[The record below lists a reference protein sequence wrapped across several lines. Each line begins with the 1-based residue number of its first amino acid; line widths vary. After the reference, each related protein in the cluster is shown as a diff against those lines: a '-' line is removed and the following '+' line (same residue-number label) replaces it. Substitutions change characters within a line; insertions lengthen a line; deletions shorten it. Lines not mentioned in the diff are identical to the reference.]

1 MTADR
6 RKRHLKILELIST
19 RPIHTQEDL
28 ADALAAEGW
37 SVTQSSVSRDI
48 AALRLAKVD
57 GIYQRPGA
65 AVARIR
71 EPDELRIAEGVLTVE
86 VAGDALVVV
95 HTPPGEANR
104 VGVALDRLSWPEI
117 VGTIAGDDTI
127 FLAVQGRKAQ
137 REVVRRL
144 GAIAEAPTG

>member
-1 MTADR
+1 
-6 RKRHLKILELIST
+6 
-19 RPIHTQEDL
+19 
-28 ADALAAEGW
+28 
-37 SVTQSSVSRDI
+37 
-48 AALRLAKVD
+48 
-57 GIYQRPGA
+57 
-65 AVARIR
+65 
-71 EPDELRIAEGVLTVE
+71 VLTVE
-86 VAGDALVVV
+86 MAGDALVVV

-144 GAIAEAPTG
+144 GAIAEAPTA